1 MTALKRDAADIL
13 REQGADGFREQI
25 DRELGAKRVEPPQG
39 NGRDEPSIGEL
50 GEWDAGDDPG
60 PIPPRQWLLGNQ
72 FCRGYISSL
81 VSAGGI
87 GKSALRLLQFISLA
101 LGRPLSG
108 QHIFH
113 RSRVLLISLEDDDN
127 ELQRRIKAV
136 LDYFG
141 IPRSELKGWLFC
153 KYVKRCKIAELKD
166 GHRVAGPLDQ
176 QIRDAIARRKPDLV
190 ALDPFVKL
198 HSLGESDSGDMNF
211 VCDVLVSLAVENQ
224 IAVDIPHH
232 VHKGQIAPGDADAG
246 RGSSGIRDAGRLI
259 FTLTPMSEA
268 DAKQYDVDM
277 EDRHSFI
284 RLDSAKLNIASRSGR
299 ATWFRIVSQS
309 IDNSTDA
316 YPSGD
321 SVQVVTPWAPPALW
335 GDLDNAL
342 LNKILDALEAGRKD
356 ENGRLTGEL
365 FSDAPSAKGG
375 AAWRIVELFAP
386 DKSEQQCRAII
397 REWLRTGVL
406 EHKQYRDEKARKDR
420 TGLRVNFTMRP
431 GYKISEERL

>member
-1 MTALKRDAADIL
+1 M
-13 REQGADGFREQI
+13 EQI
-25 DRELGAKRVEPPQG
+25 GFKSREFPGAKS
-39 NGRDEPSIGEL
+39 NGGALSDL

-72 FCRGYISSL
+72 FCRGFISSL
-81 VSAGGI
+81 VAAGGV

-101 LGRPLSG
+101 LGRPLCG

-136 LDYFG
+136 LDHFE

-153 KYVKRCKIAELKD
+153 KYAKRCKIAELKN
-166 GHRVAGPLDQ
+166 GHRAAGPLEQ
-176 QIRDAIARRKPDLV
+176 QIRDAIARRKPDLI

-211 VCDVLVSLAVENQ
+211 VCDLLVSLAVEHQ

-268 DAKQYDVDM
+268 EAERFDIDI
-277 EDRHSFI
+277 EDRHAFI
-284 RLDSAKLNIASRSGR
+284 RLDSAKLNIASRSGKT
-299 ATWFRIVSQS
+299 TWFKIIGVA
-309 IDNSTDA
+309 IGNETDD
-316 YPSGD
+316 YPNGD
-321 SVQVVTPWAPPALW
+321 SVQVVIPWTPPQLWA
-335 GDLDNAL
+335 DLDTSL

-356 ENGRLTGEL
+356 ENGRQTGEL
-365 FSDAPSAKGG
+365 FSDAPGAKNG
-375 AAWRIVELFAP
+375 AAWRVVELFAP
-386 DKSEQQCRAII
+386 DKTKAQCRAII
-397 REWLRTGVL
+397 REWVQNGVL
-406 EHKQYRDEKARKDR
+406 EHKKYYDQKTGRDRV
-420 TGLRVNFTMRP
+420 GLHVNVTKRP
-431 GYKISEERL
+431 GFKISEERL